1 MLPLAALIVT
11 DDTNARFTGVD
22 LNERAAL
29 VAHQA
34 GISYAYFVG
43 LGQPGLAAMR
53 RLHAR
58 GVFASGL
65 AGWPRL
71 FAGLPAVRVLVV
83 LDARTVLEP
92 AALKAAIEDAS
103 SAPQQAA
110 LLVHLGPER
119 KNSLIR
125 IIDGRVVSVM
135 GDGNA
140 MSTGI
145 AVIPGDL
152 MPRIRGVRS
161 MQDAI
166 HRLSKAGQIR
176 ALNSEPYFCVPLS
189 RKADIAAIERSYYRH
204 ITRAA
209 ISEFASR
216 LLRWPNSVRIRIGED
231 VTPIG

>member
-1 MLPLAALIVT
+1 MLPIAALIVT
-11 DDTNARFTGVD
+11 DDSGAHFSGVD

-29 VAHQA
+29 VAHHA
-34 GISYAYFVG
+34 GIAHAYFVG
-43 LGQPGLAAMR
+43 RGQPGLASMR

-58 GVFASGL
+58 GLFASGL
-65 AGWPRL
+65 PGWPRL

-83 LDARTVLEP
+83 LDARTVVEP
-92 AALKAAIEDAS
+92 GALKAAIEDAS
-103 SAPQQAA
+103 TAPQQAA
-110 LLVHLGPER
+110 LVVHLGPER

-125 IIDGRVVSVM
+125 VIDGRVVSVL

-152 MPRIRGVRS
+152 LPRIRGVRS
-161 MQDAI
+161 MLDAM
-166 HRLSKAGQIR
+166 HRLSKAGKIR
-176 ALNSEPYFCVPLS
+176 ALNAEPYFCVPLP
-189 RKADIAAIERSYYRH
+189 RNARIAAIERSYYRH

-216 LLRWPNSVRIRIGED
+216 LLRWSNPLRVPIGED
-231 VTPIG
+231 VTSIR